1 MEDGGSNIAK
11 LDLGLVGWGIQQ
23 VLVVLEQL
31 RKLPTLVYHLL
42 LLTNQ

>member
-1 MEDGGSNIAK
+1 MEEGGSNIAK
-11 LDLGLVGWGIQQ
+11 LDWGLVGWGIQQ